1 MKRLALVIA
10 MVAMMA
16 SVCFA
21 DNSVRIAELEKD
33 LQRVVQEIQS
43 AEQYK
48 QNKQVEGLKIEGALE
63 ELREMDKPK
72 FEIEPKE

>member
-1 MKRLALVIA
+1 MKLAMALV

-16 SVCFA
+16 SVSFA
-21 DNSVRIAELEKD
+21 DNAVRIAELEKD
-33 LQRVVQEIQS
+33 LQKVVQEIQS

-48 QNKQVEGLKIEGALE
+48 QNKQVEGLKIEGALA
-63 ELREMDKPK
+63 ELRAMDKPK